1 MKRAS
6 LPLLLSP
13 LLLLLAIALSSC
25 AKETSIKELSASLEE
40 LIADANGNPT
50 DTTIKSLQVV
60 ISSPEEWQVNS
71 DASWLSTNSQMGGI
85 SRTVVGIKV
94 TPNLTGKERTGQ
106 LTFSTSNQSV
116 AVKVKQLGGDTN
128 IETVLYEIPVI
139 FHVLY
144 NEADKNNTDT
154 LRRKYVLNSAD
165 AQVIL
170 EYINQLFGQQPR
182 QVGNEI
188 YRGIK
193 RKYQQGQQEVY
204 HLPLETKIRFKLANE
219 KPDGTRQ
226 SPAGINAIAM
236 DERSLDPK
244 VVMSDKAGGRYHDM
258 AWPIKQ
264 YINIYVFPFTRHQER
279 ADQVVMGISH
289 MPLALSSAPIEG
301 LKQLGSQEEQYIKEH
316 GGLDQ
321 FSNYNH
327 CITLNSDGFEWRT
340 WKETFLKADL
350 GKNTLAHELG
360 HYLGLYHTFSEVVGS
375 DGNLVLDSCDDTDYC
390 ADTQSYNRK
399 QYEESRADIIAS
411 GTTSLV
417 QIIGLLMRNDC
428 QSGRFEATN
437 IMDYDFCH
445 SDEWTP
451 NQVSRMRQVL
461 YNTYTTPGIKVASPR
476 SLLKGYSPDQRVMV
490 EGTPVAIP
498 CRTQLIR

>member
-1 MKRAS
+1 MKRVS
-6 LPLLLSP
+6 LLLPLSYLFLLV
-13 LLLLLAIALSSC
+13 LGLASC
-25 AKETSIKELSASLEE
+25 AKSTSIKELSVSAEE
-40 LIADANGNPT
+40 LTADANGNPT
-50 DTTIKSLQVV
+50 DPNTKKLNLI
-60 ISSPEEWQVNS
+60 ISSPEEWQVKS
-71 DASWLSTNSQMGGI
+71 DAPWLSTNSQMGGI
-85 SRTVVGIKV
+85 SRTVVRV
-94 TPNLTGKERTGQ
+94 TVALNPTGKERIGT
-106 LTFSTSNQSV
+106 LTFSTSTQNV
-116 AVKVKQLGGDTN
+116 TVKVRQLGGDTN
-128 IETVLYEIPVI
+128 IETVTYEIPVI
-139 FHVLY
+139 FHVFY

-165 AQVIL
+165 AQAIL
-170 EYINQLFGQQPR
+170 EYINQLFGEKPQ
-182 QVGNEI
+182 QVGNEE

-193 RKYQQGQQEVY
+193 RKYQQGIEEVY
-204 HLPLETKIRFKLANE
+204 HIPLETRIRFKLASV

-244 VVMSDKAGGRYHDM
+244 VVMSDKAGGRFHDI

-264 YINIYVFPFTRHQER
+264 YINIYVFPFTRHKER

-289 MPLALSSAPIEG
+289 MPLALTSAHIEG

-340 WKETFLKADL
+340 WKETFLRADL
-350 GKNTLAHELG
+350 GKSTLAHELG
-360 HYLGLYHTFSEVVGS
+360 HYLGLFHVFSEVVGS
-375 DGNLVLDSCDDTDYC
+375 DGNITLDSCQDTDYC
-390 ADTQSYNRK
+390 ADTRSYNRQ
-399 QYEESRADIIAS
+399 QYEKDRAEIIAA

-417 QIIGLLMRNDC
+417 QISGLLMRNDC
-428 QSGRFEATN
+428 QSGRFEASN

-451 NQVSRMRQVL
+451 NQIERMRQVL
-461 YNTYTTPGIKVASPR
+461 YNTYTTPGVKLATPR
-476 SLLKGYSPDQRVMV
+476 SLLKAYSPHQKVMV
-490 EGTPVAIP
+490 EGTPVAIQ
-498 CRTQLIR
+498 CCTKTIR